1 LERDSVP
8 LILHHPGRVIEQSV
22 IGLARTCIGSGFVTV
37 SDSLPHPPGRLA
49 RALLAAIPLAEI
61 AALWILAIYGLWHG
75 LRSKM
80 AAPLRSVHILLLGCL
95 IFTLLPAASSLGQ
108 SRFRIPAVPT
118 LAALAGLGVA
128 TARASRDRATF
139 AAA

>member
-1 LERDSVP
+1 
-8 LILHHPGRVIEQSV
+8 
-22 IGLARTCIGSGFVTV
+22 LARTCIGSGFVTV

-80 AAPLRSVHILLLGCL
+80 AALRSVHILLLGCL

-108 SRFRIPAVPT
+108 SRFRIPAVPA

-128 TARASRDRATF
+128 TARASRDRVTF